1 MRNASL
7 YDIFRIG
14 VMSLTLG
21 AVAVASAQTSRT
33 FTTGPAA
40 VDSTYSV
47 FPQIN
52 ETYSTRP
59 MKPAN
64 PRVELKV
71 GPANTLTVDG
81 GVYWG
86 VERVLP
92 GARFPGITATGWD
105 PPDPTLATGPNHVV
119 VTVNTSIAFFSKTGT
134 KQFQQDLGPN
144 GFFASVNPTNFVF
157 DPKVFFDQV
166 SRRFVVVA
174 PELDQAGGQSKCLV
188 AVSDDA
194 DPNGTWYK
202 YRIEAKTSNGGNEF
216 WLDYPGWGYN
226 KDAFVITG
234 NMFPLGGGGFGG
246 VQFIVLQKAPMLSG
260 GSAQV
265 TSIVDPNAFT
275 AQVCHTMDSSTD
287 KVFCIAVGNNTSLD
301 LFAITNITSSPTL
314 RKTSVPVPRFN
325 GNSIALSRN
334 NARLDTVGSRLISS
348 YYRGGRIVA
357 THTVGATDNDNRAA
371 VRWYEVDVRSWPASG
386 SPSLVQSGQVVP
398 PVGQHYWMPGIC
410 SNRNGDITIVFN
422 RCSATI
428 SADMMTV
435 ARKRSD
441 PAGTMGAPKLLWTS
455 AGAYGGGS
463 HRWGDY
469 AEACTDPNDDSTF
482 WGIVQIIAAN
492 NNWSTEVQK
501 WTVTAGGNPLDLV
514 VPIAVSTFQ
523 GNYVRGTVADVQRND
538 ESYYQVGSVPVI
550 RLGSVA
556 AMQMDFRLQRPRS
569 EVVAI
574 DVTIEALTDTDVA
587 ATGMI
592 WLYNWTTGQWDHKKS
607 FPLKSTGQGSVT
619 YSLSSGI
626 NTYVNASG
634 DFRVV
639 VRGLTPTA
647 SGAKPFTLKVDL
659 GNLALS
665 SLG

>member
-1 MRNASL
+1 MRHHSSCASL
-7 YDIFRIG
+7 RTFSLALAFG
-14 VMSLTLG
+14 VAAVSL
-21 AVAVASAQTSRT
+21 AQTRRT

-59 MKPAN
+59 MRPSN
-64 PRVELKV
+64 PRIELKV
-71 GPANTLTVDG
+71 GAPNSLMVNG
-81 GVYWG
+81 GALPG

-92 GARFPGITATGWD
+92 GARFPGITSTGWD
-105 PPDPTLATGPNHVV
+105 PPDPTLATGPSHVV
-119 VTVNTSIAFFSKTGT
+119 VTVNSSIAFFTKTGT
-134 KQFQQDLGPN
+134 RQFQQDLGPS
-144 GFFASVNPTNFVF
+144 GFFASVNPTSFVF
-157 DPKVFFDQV
+157 DPKVYFDQV
-166 SRRFVVVA
+166 ARRFVVVA
-174 PELDQAGGQSKCLV
+174 PELDQGGSQSKCLV

-194 DPNGTWYK
+194 DPNGTWFK

-226 KDAFVITG
+226 KDVFVITG

-246 VQFIVLQKAPMLSG
+246 VQFIVLQKAPMLTG

-287 KVFCIAVGNNTSLD
+287 RVYCIGVGNNTSMD
-301 LFAITNITSSPTL
+301 LFALTNLTSSPTL
-314 RKTSVPVPRFN
+314 RKTSVAVPRFN
-325 GNSIALSRN
+325 GNSVALSRN

-348 YYRGGRIVA
+348 YYRASRVVA
-357 THTVGATDNDNRAA
+357 AHTVGASDNDNRAA
-371 VRWYEVDVRSWPASG
+371 VRWYEIDVRTWPTSG
-386 SPSLVQSGQVVP
+386 TPALVQSGQVVP
-398 PVGQHYWMPGIC
+398 PAGQHYWMPGIC

-422 RCSATI
+422 RCSSTI
-428 SADMMTV
+428 SADMMSV
-435 ARKRSD
+435 ARKRTD
-441 PAGTMGAPKLLWTS
+441 PAGTMGAPKLMWTS
-455 AGAYGGGS
+455 PGAYPGGS

-469 AEACTDPNDDSTF
+469 AEVCTDPNDDSTF
-482 WGIVQIIAAN
+482 WGIVQTIGGN
-492 NNWSTEVQK
+492 SNWSTEIQK

-538 ESYYQVGSVPVI
+538 ESYYVVGSVPVI

-556 AMQMDFRLQRPRS
+556 AAQLNFRIQRPRS
-569 EVVAI
+569 EVVGI
-574 DVTIEALTDTDVA
+574 DLQVEALTDAEVA

-592 WLYNWTTGQWDHKKS
+592 WLYNWNTGQWDHKKS

-619 YSLSSGI
+619 FSLASGI
-626 NTYVNASG
+626 NTYVNANG
-634 DFRVV
+634 DFHVI
-639 VRGLTPTA
+639 VRGLTPMST
-647 SGAKPFTLKVDL
+647 GAKPFSLKVDL
-659 GNLALS
+659 ANLALS
-665 SLG
+665 SLS